1 MRARAALALRAR
13 VLARRHATPLD
24 VLLAAGTVGLGWIAG
39 GKLHGADPAFVASLG
54 LATLAA
60 LGAAVA
66 RHQLYRSR
74 ELVLLLAQPISP
86 RDLVLV
92 RFVELAATG
101 LVLAAVLAA
110 VTAGRVGTASLPG
123 TIAATLVAAP
133 LLAGAQLLVAF
144 FTRRLPVAFALA
156 LPAAVYFERFTPP
169 GASFARLVAGEVDL
183 LLPACALVAS
193 VLALALVPLGH
204 QAAVDRLSVK
214 GASAPW
220 LALPAALVPLPRA
233 SAALVRR
240 DVALIARGAFPRGAL
255 VLIGLPAG
263 LLVFAAAARDG
274 TLEAW
279 QGELAA
285 LMTGG
290 ALSTVATYL
299 FAIDFA
305 RARVPKLALERALPV
320 RGGHV
325 LLARWFEAA
334 VPGVL
339 LALAIGVIALSGKPP
354 IAERALESAL
364 SGVLLALMVAHHG
377 ACFGLETEAEGAAAD
392 LAVSAGYPFAAG
404 TLVVL
409 ASIALTIHP
418 ALALL
423 YPLTYGRLHR
433 PAALAWE
440 RAELL
445 APLGG
450 GA

>member
-1 MRARAALALRAR
+1 MRAQAALALRAR

-24 VLLAAGTVGLGWIAG
+24 VLLAAGTVGLGWLAG
-39 GKLHGADPAFVASLG
+39 SRLHGWDPALMASVG
-54 LATLAA
+54 LAALGA

-92 RFVELAATG
+92 RFAELTVTG

-110 VTAGRVGTASLPG
+110 VTAGALGDASVPG
-123 TIAATLVAAP
+123 TIAAALVAAP
-133 LLAGAQLLVAF
+133 LLAGAQLLLAF
-144 FTRRLPVAFALA
+144 LTRRLPGFLALV
-156 LPAAVYFERFTPP
+156 LPAAVFFGRFTPP

-183 LLPACALVAS
+183 LLPACA
-193 VLALALVPLGH
+193 VLAPLLVLVLVPLGH
-204 QAAVDRLSVK
+204 QTAVDRLSVK
-214 GASAPW
+214 PTRAPW
-220 LALPAALVPLPRA
+220 LAVPRALVPLPRA
-233 SAALVRR
+233 SAALVQR
-240 DVALIARGAFPRGAL
+240 DLALIARGAFPRGAL
-255 VLIGLPAG
+255 VLLGLPAG
-263 LLVFAAAARDG
+263 LLVFAAAAQDK

-290 ALSTVATYL
+290 ALATVATYL
-299 FAIDFA
+299 FAIDFP
-305 RARVPKLALERALPV
+305 RARVAKLVFERALPV
-320 RGGHV
+320 RGGQI

-334 VPGVL
+334 SPGVL
-339 LALAIGVIALSGKPP
+339 LALAIGAIASSGKPA
-354 IAERALESAL
+354 IAERAVESAL

-392 LAVSAGYPFAAG
+392 VAVSAGYPFAAG
-404 TLVVL
+404 TLVVV

-423 YPLTYGRLHR
+423 YPLTYGRLHG
-433 PAALAWE
+433 PATRAWE

-445 APLGG
+445 ASLGG